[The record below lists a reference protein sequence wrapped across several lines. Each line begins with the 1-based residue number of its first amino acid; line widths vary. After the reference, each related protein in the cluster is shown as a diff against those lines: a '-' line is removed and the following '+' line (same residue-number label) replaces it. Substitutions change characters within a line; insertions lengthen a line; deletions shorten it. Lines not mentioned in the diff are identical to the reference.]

1 MDRRPHQLST
11 PWRIVFGV
19 GWGGVVLCLAAVW
32 TSSRTM
38 GLSTWWLGAPADP
51 MPLVV
56 QVLPFVL
63 PIAMVAGAFRNVRFL
78 PLCGVFSAG
87 VLAAIAVGDL
97 EPFHRYGVVEA
108 AVATA
113 GMLVSLASFAGLLRP
128 ERSEPSN

>member
-1 MDRRPHQLST
+1 VDRRPHQLST

-63 PIAMVAGAFRNVRFL
+63 PIAMVVGAFRNVRFL

-87 VLAAIAVGDL
+87 VLAAIAIGDL

-108 AVATA
+108 AAATA